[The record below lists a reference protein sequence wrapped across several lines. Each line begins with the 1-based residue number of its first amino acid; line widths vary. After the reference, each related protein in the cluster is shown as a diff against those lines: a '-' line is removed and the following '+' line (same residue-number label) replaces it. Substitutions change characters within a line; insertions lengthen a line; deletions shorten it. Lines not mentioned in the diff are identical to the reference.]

1 MEKTRPDYEKMA
13 EEYSK
18 VTPFSLQIQ
27 DPENND
33 DNADDLSVICGLYA
47 RISAFIEILPV
58 ENTAK
63 LIIEKCNK
71 NAKILYDTYTE
82 IQKKFGLKQTEKPI
96 INKNVTF
103 TQAVRLCLK
112 ASAEALDISQ
122 DKEKIFKTL
131 PVLRQQNLHLL
142 LLTLT
147 AF

>member
-71 NAKILYDTYTE
+71 NANICGCKS
-82 IQKKFGLKQTEKPI
+82 GL
-96 INKNVTF
+96 
-103 TQAVRLCLK
+103 
-112 ASAEALDISQ
+112 
-122 DKEKIFKTL
+122 
-131 PVLRQQNLHLL
+131 
-142 LLTLT
+142 
-147 AF
+147 